1 MKFDTVLHNHYS
13 SDYNICNFS
22 YFLRFY
28 KMKKKY
34 SFLTKVY
41 DSKDMGYS
49 YIVKVFKIDYD
60 IFEELE

>member
-1 MKFDTVLHNHYS
+1 MQLFL
-13 SDYNICNFS
+13 FS
-22 YFLRFY
+22 QILQNE
-28 KMKKKY
+28 KKY
-34 SFLTKVY
+34 SFLTKAY